1 MIKKVSIIV
10 YGRMPTEKAY
20 GIHALNQA
28 KSFKNLGYEVELIY
42 PSTKNKYTI
51 NQTIGEYYNE
61 IFDFKVIEKENFDI
75 TGLKIFNFF
84 PNFLKKFLWL
94 FSSYVWAKSLKNNVA
109 DSIIWSTNPVICW
122 VLKNSKKII
131 FEKHGEGKRA
141 QKIFINRF
149 KSNNFFLIGTTKTS
163 FEELK
168 NVNSQSIYLTN
179 GVDTGRFYPSK
190 HNSTEIIVG
199 YAGMLETYGVDK
211 GVLSTVTKM
220 LKVMNDTNFKV
231 VIIGGPEYKIN
242 EIKNIVYR
250 SAHFD
255 NFEFVSRLPQNHLA
269 EKIRQFDIGLVPYPK
284 NTHMDLYASPLKI
297 FEYMASGVIPLVSD
311 LTAHKEIDLK
321 GIVYY
326 EQDSLESFEN
336 VLKGLLDKETI
347 ISKKEEVINQIT
359 KISLDYRSEKIIDF
373 LRL

>member
-1 MIKKVSIIV
+1 MKEKVSIIV

-28 KSFKNLGYEVELIY
+28 KSFNNLGYEVELIY

-51 NQTIGEYYNE
+51 NQTIEEYYDE

-75 TGLKIFNFF
+75 TGIKIFNFF

-94 FSSYVWAKSLKNNVA
+94 FSSYVWAKSLKNIVA

-122 VLKNSKKII
+122 VLKDSRKII

-141 QKIFINRF
+141 QKLFINKL

-179 GVDTGRFYPSK
+179 GVDINRFYPSK
-190 HNSTEIIVG
+190 NHSSEIIVG
-199 YAGMLETYGVDK
+199 YAGMLETYGFDK
-211 GVLSTVTKM
+211 GMLSTVTEM
-220 LKVMNDTNFKV
+220 LKVMDDTNFKV

-242 EIKNIVYR
+242 EIKNIVNQ
-250 SAHFD
+250 STHID
-255 NFEFVSRLPQNHLA
+255 NFKFISRLPQNQLA

-284 NTHMDLYASPLKI
+284 NTHMNLYASPLKI

-311 LTAHKEIDLK
+311 LTAHKEINLD

-326 EQDSLESFEN
+326 EQDSIESFEN
-336 VLKGLLDKETI
+336 ALKGLLNKETI
-347 ISKKEEVINQIT
+347 INKKKEVLNQIT
-359 KISLDYRSEKIIDF
+359 KISLDYRSEKIIEF